1 MKPNLILASATT
13 SLFTLLTLHG
23 AETPRWS
30 AEKANAWYARQPW
43 MVGCN
48 FAPSTAINQLE
59 MWQADTFDL
68 PAIDRELG
76 WAAQLGFTSMRVF
89 LHDLPWKEDREG
101 FMRRIGQYLEVAD
114 KHRIGTM
121 LVLFDSVWDPHPKS
135 GRQRAPRPHVHN
147 SGWVQ
152 SPGADI
158 LKDPKHQD
166 ELKPYVQDIL
176 RRFADDR
183 RVQIWDL
190 FNEADNRNQSAYGKV
205 ELSNKVD
212 CAQMLLEKAFA
223 WAREVNPSQPITSG
237 IWDDGKALKNP
248 TRLTRYLLDH
258 VDVIT
263 FHNYA
268 SPADMKE
275 EVVALKKYGRPVICT
290 EYMARTVGSTFDPIL
305 SMLQS
310 ENVGAYNWGFVSG
323 KTQTIYPWETWS
335 KTYTAEPP
343 VWFHDILRADGT
355 PFRVEEVNYIKS
367 VTARSRR

>member
-1 MKPNLILASATT
+1 VAATAVAS
-13 SLFTLLTLHG
+13 SLFFTLNA
-23 AETPRWS
+23 AEAPRWS
-30 AEKANAWYARQPW
+30 SEKANEWYARQPW
-43 MVGCN
+43 MVGGN
-48 FAPSTAINQLE
+48 FGPSTAINQVE

-68 PAIDRELG
+68 ATIDRELG
-76 WAAQLGFTSMRVF
+76 WAEQLGFTSMRVF

-101 FMRRIGQYLEVAD
+101 YVRRIGQYLEVAD

-121 LVLFDSVWDPHPKS
+121 FVIFDSVWDPHPKA
-135 GRQRAPRPHVHN
+135 GKQRAPKPHVHN

-158 LKDPKHQD
+158 LKDPRRQD

-176 RRFADDR
+176 RRFGNDR

-190 FNEADNRNQSAYGKV
+190 FNEADNRNQGAYGKV
-205 ELSNKVD
+205 ELTNKVD
-212 CAQMLLEKAFA
+212 CAQMLLEKTFA
-223 WAREVNPSQPITSG
+223 WAREVNPSQPLTTG

-275 EVVALKKYGRPVICT
+275 EVAALKKYGRPVICT
-290 EYMARTVGSTFDPIL
+290 EYMARAVGSTFDPIL
-305 SMLQS
+305 GILQS

-323 KTQTIYPWETWS
+323 KTQTIYPWESWD

-343 VWFHDILRADGT
+343 VWFHDILRADGK
-355 PFRVEEVNYIKS
+355 PFRIEEVNYIKS
-367 VTARSRR
+367 VTARARK